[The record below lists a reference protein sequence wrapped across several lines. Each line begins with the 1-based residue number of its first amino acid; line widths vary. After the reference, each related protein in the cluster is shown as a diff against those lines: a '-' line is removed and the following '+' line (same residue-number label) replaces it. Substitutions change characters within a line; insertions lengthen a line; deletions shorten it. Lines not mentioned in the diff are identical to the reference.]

1 MIRLDGRALVAA
13 AAMLIAATVAAAL
26 MVGGSPGQQRDARM
40 DARRVQDLQRI
51 EAAVKAYA
59 RQHDVLPESLDGL
72 AQLTGHSLSLD
83 EPDTGTGYGYG
94 IDGADRY
101 RLCAVFAT
109 DSREADKGRGDQVA
123 EGWQHPA
130 GPHCFQR
137 RLGVRP
143 AADVQRGSA
152 M

>member
-1 MIRLDGRALVAA
+1 MSRLDGRVLVAA
-13 AAMLIAATVAAAL
+13 AAVVIAVVVAAAL
-26 MVGGSPGQQRDARM
+26 TVSGSPAQQRDARM

-51 EAAVKAYA
+51 EAAVQAYA
-59 RQHDVLPESLDGL
+59 RQHDALPDSLDGL
-72 AQLTGHSLSLD
+72 AQVTDHSLSLA

-94 IDGADRY
+94 VDGAERF

-109 DSREADKGRGDQVA
+109 DSRRGRGGLVA

-137 RLGVRP
+137 RLPARSP
-143 AADVQRGSA
+143 AADGR
-152 M
+152 